1 MVQLCN
7 GFLSQV
13 SLIFMNMQMIY
24 IFHIG
29 PLDERAGQ
37 IVSLMKYYMRHS
49 WFDYGLEL
57 KYVCLFMCC
66 CFFNLPHFKVSLI
79 LIHMQIRYLYI

>member
-13 SLIFMNMQMIY
+13 SLIFMNMQIIY
-24 IFHIG
+24 SFHIG
-29 PLDERAGQ
+29 PLDERSGQ
-37 IVSLMKYYMRHS
+37 IVLLVKYYMQQR

-57 KYVCLFMCC
+57 KSV
-66 CFFNLPHFKVSLI
+66 
-79 LIHMQIRYLYI
+79 YLWVFSTF

>member
-24 IFHIG
+24 SFHIG

-37 IVSLMKYYMRHS
+37 FVSLVKYYMQQR
-49 WFDYGLEL
+49 WLDYGLEL
-57 KYVCLFMCC
+57 KSVCLIIYF
-66 CFFNLPHFKVSLI
+66 
-79 LIHMQIRYLYI
+79 